1 MKIVV
6 DIGNT
11 NALLGRLDKDKIIDQ
26 LRIET
31 RELLEIKASDNLI
44 SIIQNFIKGG
54 EIVVISGVV
63 PVAEH
68 HLTKIISGI
77 SKEIKIFNVST
88 DYLRRFIE
96 FDLENPNEVG
106 DDRIINAIAAKVKYS
121 SPIII
126 VDFGT
131 ATTIDVVNYE
141 GKYSGGMICP
151 GVNLSIKSLS
161 EGTAMLPL
169 IKFKKSNE
177 LIGKNTIQAMESGI
191 YWGYISMIEGLV
203 RKLKRS
209 KNLADANT
217 LATGGLSRLF
227 ENDLECI
234 NYFDYDLTLRGL
246 SIISE
251 SIE

>member
-1 MKIVV
+1 
-6 DIGNT
+6 
-11 NALLGRLDKDKIIDQ
+11 
-26 LRIET
+26 
-31 RELLEIKASDNLI
+31 
-44 SIIQNFIKGG
+44 
-54 EIVVISGVV
+54 
-63 PVAEH
+63 
-68 HLTKIISGI
+68 
-77 SKEIKIFNVST
+77 
-88 DYLRRFIE
+88 
-96 FDLENPNEVG
+96 
-106 DDRIINAIAAKVKYS
+106 
-121 SPIII
+121 
-126 VDFGT
+126 
-131 ATTIDVVNYE
+131 
-141 GKYSGGMICP
+141 MICP

-209 KNLADANT
+209 KSLTDANT

>member
-11 NALLGRLDKDKIIDQ
+11 NALLGRLDKDKIVDQ

-31 RELLEIKASDNLI
+31 RELLEIKASNNLI
-44 SIIQNFIKGG
+44 NIIQNFIKGG

-63 PVAEH
+63 PAAES
-68 HLTKIISGI
+68 HLTKILSDT
-77 SKEIKIFNVST
+77 IKDIRVFNVTT

-141 GKYSGGMICP
+141 GKYSGCLLYTSP
-151 GVNLSIKSLS
+151 S
-161 EGTAMLPL
+161 P
-169 IKFKKSNE
+169 
-177 LIGKNTIQAMESGI
+177 
-191 YWGYISMIEGLV
+191 
-203 RKLKRS
+203 R
-209 KNLADANT
+209 DAT
-217 LATGGLSRLF
+217 LSRMP
-227 ENDLECI
+227 
-234 NYFDYDLTLRGL
+234 
-246 SIISE
+246 SSA
-251 SIE
+251 